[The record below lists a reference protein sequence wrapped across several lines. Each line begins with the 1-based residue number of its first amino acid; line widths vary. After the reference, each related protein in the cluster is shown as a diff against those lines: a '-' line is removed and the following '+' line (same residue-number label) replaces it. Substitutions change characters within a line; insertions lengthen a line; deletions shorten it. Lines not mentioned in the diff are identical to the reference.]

1 VGDHRLVFVQPADE
15 LKVEAAADAAVYK
28 PGDEARI
35 RFRVTNSKGE
45 GVQAALGLQV
55 VDEAVFALAEKRPGF
70 AKVFFY
76 LEQEVLKPRY
86 EIHSIGMPDIVERV
100 PMAPGDQVGQRARA
114 ARALFAAT
122 EIVSGNKF
130 ETETGRTVPQTKA
143 ADYAV
148 RYYARFQQRLQQMAE
163 SFTSAY
169 RQNPHAG
176 SLTKI
181 AAKADM
187 RDPWDTAL
195 RVEGARWE
203 HHYLVRSAGPDKR
216 FDTADDFSAWLEVR
230 TRKIAG
236 PPVSGDMAIDLQIE
250 RDRGP
255 FNGRAEV
262 AGTVKDSNGAVVA
275 GAIITARDAAA
286 GATRTATTNAAGQ
299 FTLAGLAAGDYQPR
313 VSSPGFQTASRA
325 VSLQVRDRAVLSA
338 VLSVGAVTE
347 AVVVE
352 AVNRITVGGNVVFRG
367 RIADGMAGG
376 VLGGVMGGVPGGIGG
391 GGGKM
396 RQFDAAMLMA
406 PAAAPARVE
415 KIAEM
420 DRRDLNS
427 ATLVKK
433 DKDSVGPADP
443 HTRSYFPEAL
453 YINPEIVTDRDGR
466 ASIVIR
472 MADNITTWR
481 MAMLAS
487 TTHGALGSGTGSLKV
502 FQDFFVDL
510 DLPVTLTQG
519 DRVSL
524 PVAAYNYSGAA
535 GNVSLQLQAADWFA
549 LVDDVAAKDLAVE
562 SGRVGGSQF
571 TIEAKRIGKFKLTL
585 SARLAGGVNRADVV
599 VREIEVVPNGRERN
613 LVFNGR
619 LESTVRHDVA
629 FPPTAIPDAGK
640 IFVRLYP
647 GPLSQVIEGM
657 DAILRMPGGCFEQTS
672 SSTYPNVLALD
683 YMKRTKKLTPEVHAK
698 AEGYIANGYQRL
710 LAFEVPGGGFS
721 WFGNPPAN
729 KILTSYGLME
739 FSDMSKVHDVDPKLI
754 QRTKQW
760 LAAQQQADGS
770 WKPDTSFIN
779 EGATNRYNS
788 DVLRI
793 TAYIAWSL
801 QNTGYQGP
809 AVEKARQF
817 VEHGMGGKIDTY
829 TLAVIAN
836 FAADY
841 ARDREF
847 TGHAM
852 QLLLAARTDKDEQAW
867 WNAEET
873 GVYGGGASASVETT
887 SLAVQA
893 LLKWGGASTTASKAL
908 GYIASK
914 KDASGTWGSTQAT
927 IMALRAIL
935 LSTEKGAA
943 DVRGTVEI
951 TLNGRSVET
960 LTLTADNND
969 LLHQFALKNVDSKG
983 SNAVELRFT
992 GKGSLAYQVV
1002 GRHFVPW
1009 DEKPVNEPL
1018 SIKVDY
1024 DRTGLAQDDIADATV
1039 TVKNNLPKVANMVM
1053 VDLGIPP
1060 GFDLLSEDL
1069 QAFQEKTAG
1078 RKGGRLEKFSLTAT
1092 QAILYFD
1099 SVGAGDTVTLHFRL
1113 RAKYPIRART
1123 FQSRVYEYYDPDVNA
1138 IARPVQL
1145 EVRKR

>member
-1 VGDHRLVFVQPADE
+1 
-15 LKVEAAADAAVYK
+15 
-28 PGDEARI
+28 
-35 RFRVTNSKGE
+35 
-45 GVQAALGLQV
+45 
-55 VDEAVFALAEKRPGF
+55 
-70 AKVFFY
+70 
-76 LEQEVLKPRY
+76 
-86 EIHSIGMPDIVERV
+86 M
-100 PMAPGDQVGQRARA
+100 
-114 ARALFAAT
+114 
-122 EIVSGNKF
+122 
-130 ETETGRTVPQTKA
+130 
-143 ADYAV
+143 
-148 RYYARFQQRLQQMAE
+148 
-163 SFTSAY
+163 
-169 RQNPHAG
+169 
-176 SLTKI
+176 
-181 AAKADM
+181 
-187 RDPWDTAL
+187 
-195 RVEGARWE
+195 
-203 HHYLVRSAGPDKR
+203 
-216 FDTADDFSAWLEVR
+216 
-230 TRKIAG
+230 
-236 PPVSGDMAIDLQIE
+236 
-250 RDRGP
+250 
-255 FNGRAEV
+255 
-262 AGTVKDSNGAVVA
+262 
-275 GAIITARDAAA
+275 
-286 GATRTATTNAAGQ
+286 
-299 FTLAGLAAGDYQPR
+299 
-313 VSSPGFQTASRA
+313 
-325 VSLQVRDRAVLSA
+325 
-338 VLSVGAVTE
+338 
-347 AVVVE
+347 
-352 AVNRITVGGNVVFRG
+352 
-367 RIADGMAGG
+367 
-376 VLGGVMGGVPGGIGG
+376 
-391 GGGKM
+391 
-396 RQFDAAMLMA
+396 
-406 PAAAPARVE
+406 AAAPAASA
-415 KIAEM
+415 KMAEM
-420 DRRDLNS
+420 DRKDLNT
-427 ATLVKK
+427 ATLAKK
-433 DKDSVGPADP
+433 EKDSVGPAEA

-453 YINPEIVTDRDGR
+453 YINPEIVTGRDGR

-487 TTHGALGSGTGSLKV
+487 TTHGALGSGTNSLKV

-519 DRVSL
+519 DRVSI

-535 GNVSLQLQAADWFA
+535 GDVSLQLKPDDWFA
-549 LVDDVAAKDLAVE
+549 LVDDVAAKNVAVE
-562 SGRVGGSQF
+562 SGRVGGAQF
-571 TIEAKRIGKFKLTL
+571 TVEAKRIGKFKLTL
-585 SARLAGGVNRADVV
+585 SARLAGGVNRADIV

-619 LESTVRHDVA
+619 LESTVRHDVI

-710 LAFEVPGGGFS
+710 LTFEVRGGGFS
-721 WFGNPPAN
+721 WFGDPPAN

-739 FSDMSKVHDVDPKLI
+739 FSDMSKVYDVDPKLI
-754 QRTKQW
+754 QRTQQW
-760 LAAQQQADGS
+760 LAGQQQADGS

-801 QNTGYQGP
+801 ENTGYQGP
-809 AVEKARQF
+809 SVEKARQYI
-817 VEHGMGGKIDTY
+817 ERQMSAKMDTY
-829 TLAVIAN
+829 TLAVVAN

-841 ARDREF
+841 GKDREF
-847 TGHAM
+847 TGRAM
-852 QLLLAARTDKDEQAW
+852 RLLLDARTEKDEQAW
-867 WNAEET
+867 WTSEET
-873 GVYGGGASASVETT
+873 GVFARGASASVETT
-887 SLAVQA
+887 GLAAQA

-914 KDASGTWGSTQAT
+914 KDAQGTWGNTQAT

-951 TLNGRSVET
+951 TLNGKSVET

-969 LLHQFALKNVDSKG
+969 LLHQFALPNVDSKG
-983 SNAVELRFT
+983 ANAVELRFT

-1018 SIKVDY
+1018 NITVNY
-1024 DRTGLAQDDIADATV
+1024 DRTRLAQDDIATATA
-1039 TVKNNLPKVANMVM
+1039 TVKNNLNKVANMVM

-1069 QAFQEKTAG
+1069 QSFQEKTAG

-1099 SVGAGDTVTLHFRL
+1099 SIGAGGTVELRFRL

-1123 FQSRVYEYYDPDVNA
+1123 FQSRVYEYYDPEVNSV
-1138 IARPVQL
+1138 ARPVQL
-1145 EVRKR
+1145 EVRKK